1 MWFQFLANMLK
12 VAVFI
17 GPESYHWLCLSV
29 TDSLTDSCLVNLIDV
44 TLACEDDN
52 SKFVE
57 VVTVANVDYMDR
69 VGNSLLKIWSLR
81 FGHKTKLFLSDFEP
95 QV

>member
-1 MWFQFLANMLK
+1 M
-12 VAVFI
+12 
-17 GPESYHWLCLSV
+17 
-29 TDSLTDSCLVNLIDV
+29 
-44 TLACEDDN
+44 TLACGDDN

-57 VVTVANVDYMDR
+57 VVTVANVDDMDR

-81 FGHKTKLFLSDFEP
+81 FGHKTKLFLSDFEH

>member
-29 TDSLTDSCLVNLIDV
+29 TDSLTDSYLVNLIDV
-44 TLACEDDN
+44 RLLLLLIFN
-52 SKFVE
+52 SDE
-57 VVTVANVDYMDR
+57 DR
-69 VGNSLLKIWSLR
+69 VGNSLLQIWKLR
-81 FGHKTKLFLSDFEP
+81 FVHKA
-95 QV
+95 